1 MDGFNDKINMLYG
14 VERRFNKAINSL
26 SLGLNDYRRMVEII
40 VSSTD
45 RLINKSN
52 VVLEEIN

>member
-1 MDGFNDKINMLYG
+1 MLYG